1 MLSIVARAIHEDV
14 RNNDD
19 QKLNLSAR
27 PDISRSVGFLQEC
40 RGCRSAGR
48 WRGAARPRASA
59 HGADLKMS
67 CRSRP
72 ATVLRLSRQETFPV
86 GAQVPLNR
94 SHPIK
99 VYIEYTSSSGERQY
113 RARDPL
119 VKNVADSPYGRM

>member
-1 MLSIVARAIHEDV
+1 MLPTVVRAIHEDV

-72 ATVLRLSRQETFPV
+72 MTAAHVEPKRTLKCGTCTVVR
-86 GAQVPLNR
+86 NR
-94 SHPIK
+94 FELAGP
-99 VYIEYTSSSGERQY
+99 
-113 RARDPL
+113 
-119 VKNVADSPYGRM
+119 